1 MTAKSIVD
9 ETFENRKQESERV
22 KGKYVNRIPIII
34 LKDKRSTMADID
46 KNKFLVPK
54 DMTITQFM
62 YIVRK
67 RINIKPEEALFV
79 LVNGGLINGNKLMGD
94 IYEIKKNDDGFL
106 YMTYTS
112 ENTFG

>member
-1 MTAKSIVD
+1 MAAKSIMD

-22 KGKYVNRIPIII
+22 KGKYVNRIPVIV
-34 LKDKRSTMADID
+34 LKDKRSAMVDID

-54 DMTITQFM
+54 DMSITQFM

-67 RINIKPEEALFV
+67 RIKMKPEEALFV
-79 LVNGGLINGNKLMGD
+79 LVNGELINGNKLMGD
-94 IYEIKKNDDGFL
+94 IYENKKNEDGFL

>member
-1 MTAKSIVD
+1 MAAKSIMD
-9 ETFENRKQESERV
+9 ETFENRKQESDRV
-22 KGKYVNRIPIII
+22 KCKYVNRIPVIV
-34 LKDKRSTMADID
+34 LKDKRSTMLDID

-54 DMTITQFM
+54 DMSITKFM

-67 RINIKPEEALFV
+67 RIKVKPEEALFI
-79 LVNGGLINGNKLMGD
+79 LVNGELINGNKLMGD
-94 IYEIKKNDDGFL
+94 IYENKKDEDGFL

>member
-1 MTAKSIVD
+1 MAAKSIMD

-22 KGKYVNRIPIII
+22 KSKYVNRIPVIV
-34 LKDKRSTMADID
+34 LKDKRSVMADID

-54 DMTITQFM
+54 DMSITQFM

-67 RINIKPEEALFV
+67 RIKMKPEEALFV

-94 IYEIKKNDDGFL
+94 IYENKKNEDGFL